1 MRALLASMGDA
12 VIVTDASLRIT
23 AWLGAAER
31 LSGFT
36 AMGRAPRDL
45 LRAEFD
51 VVALAAHRDLLAAG
65 RPTRFQARSLRKD
78 GTPIDVDVRVEPLR
92 GDRGESSGFVMVAR
106 DVTDLLNAQREARRS
121 DAWLRL
127 VADHFPNGS
136 IGLVDGE
143 GVVLFLRG
151 TANPT
156 GSKLEH
162 LRSGRVGDLVPVE
175 VRGRLEQALRRA
187 RADEPIVLEYRSDG
201 RFLETIVRAVEGEGF
216 GKGHRLLVTQD
227 VTDRH
232 LLREHLAVQA
242 RLASLGTL
250 VGGIA
255 HEVNN
260 PLAGAL
266 ANVVHVTEKLRE
278 RERTPGIE
286 DDIEALES
294 ARECIQRIARI
305 VGDLTRMARPA
316 RGQEPV
322 RLAEI
327 ATGSLRWLPATVG
340 ARAEIRLE
348 SGHAPMVHGSADQ
361 LEQVVA
367 HLITNGA
374 MAIPEGRRGTVVVRV
389 GSTPDGRAL
398 VEVRDDGA
406 GMEPGV
412 LARVFDPFFTTRP
425 VGQGMGL
432 GLPVAD
438 AIVTAHGGILTASS
452 TAGQGSTFRVEL
464 PPVRETVSPA

>member
-36 AMGRAPRDL
+36 EAEAMGRAPRDL

-51 VVALAAHRDLLAAG
+51 VVALAAHRELLFAG

-255 HEVNN
+255 HELNN

-266 ANVVHVTEKLRE
+266 ANVLHVTEKLRE
-278 RERTPGIE
+278 RERTPGVE
-286 DDIEALES
+286 DDIEALE
-294 ARECIQRIARI
+294 ATRECIQRIAGI
-305 VGDLTRMARPA
+305 VGDLTRMARPS
-316 RGQEPV
+316 RGQ
-322 RLAEI
+322 
-327 ATGSLRWLPATVG
+327 
-340 ARAEIRLE
+340 
-348 SGHAPMVHGSADQ
+348 APMVHGSADQ

-374 MAIPEGRRGTVVVRV
+374 MATPEGRRGTVVVRV
-389 GSTPDGRAL
+389 GSTPEGRAFL
-398 VEVRDDGA
+398 EVSDDGA

-438 AIVTAHGGILTASS
+438 AIVTAHGGTLTASS
-452 TAGQGSTFRVEL
+452 IPGQGSTFRVEL